1 MTRKANRPQ
10 DTGRRERSAVM
21 LEIDLNNQQTRH
33 AIDSDRLIEAGRR
46 VLHGQGVRLGSLSI
60 AVVEDATIH
69 ELNRRYL
76 QHDYPTDVLSFLLEE
91 SPGQVVGEVVVSADT
106 AAERCGEFGWTV
118 HDELLLY
125 VVHGVLHLVGFDDGT
140 AAQRAAMRARERFYL
155 SELGLSPRN
164 DDSDAEEGEG
174 SEDAEEAGP

>member
-1 MTRKANRPQ
+1 MI
-10 DTGRRERSAVM
+10 
-21 LEIDLNNQQTRH
+21 EIDLNNQQTRH
-33 AIDSDRLIEAGRR
+33 AIDSDRLIDAARR
-46 VLHGQGVRLGSLSI
+46 VLHGQGVQQGTLSI

-76 QHDYPTDVLSFLLEE
+76 QHDYPTDVLSFLLDA

-106 AAERCGEFGWTV
+106 AAERCGSYGWTV
-118 HDELLLY
+118 QDELLLY

-155 SELGLSPRN
+155 GELGLTPRY
-164 DDSDAEEGEG
+164 DDADTEDVEGADDAEEV
-174 SEDAEEAGP
+174 GP